1 MKKLTLAASIM
12 AILSTQAFAE
22 AGKQGDEWLAGFGEY
37 YSTDQEIAGFP
48 TYVSDAVGFGGEF
61 GFRFKP
67 QWAARLEL
75 SKLDVNA
82 APLGNDSTAYRVG
95 FDALYFLKNDL
106 MYAFGGYKH
115 VDITDSGN
123 MLNIGLGKHWALNDK
138 WRLITEVASYY
149 NLDNGTV
156 DMGVKLGFGYSFGS
170 TTSEP
175 VAAMPKDSD
184 RDGVYD
190 VQDQC
195 PNTPAGTVVDATG
208 CSVDSDNDGVLN
220 DMDQCPN
227 TPAGTPVG
235 AKGCP
240 LSEDADEDGVLDNVD
255 QCANTPITDKV
266 DAVGCSMFMEEEV
279 VQNLVVPFAN
289 NSSIIKDPN
298 SAEIQEFAEFMKR
311 FPGTDTVI
319 EGHASAPGADSY
331 NLMLSQKRA
340 DAVRKLLIDKYG
352 IAAER
357 ITAVGYG
364 ETQLLDTANTP
375 EAHAKNRRLTAKVT
389 ASKRV
394 KVLKQ

>member
-1 MKKLTLAASIM
+1 
-12 AILSTQAFAE
+12 
-22 AGKQGDEWLAGFGEY
+22 
-37 YSTDQEIAGFP
+37 
-48 TYVSDAVGFGGEF
+48 
-61 GFRFKP
+61 
-67 QWAARLEL
+67 
-75 SKLDVNA
+75 
-82 APLGNDSTAYRVG
+82 
-95 FDALYFLKNDL
+95 
-106 MYAFGGYKH
+106 
-115 VDITDSGN
+115 
-123 MLNIGLGKHWALNDK
+123 
-138 WRLITEVASYY
+138 
-149 NLDNGTV
+149 
-156 DMGVKLGFGYSFGS
+156 MGVKLGFGYSFGS
-170 TTSEP
+170 TSAAEP

-184 RDGVYD
+184 RDSVYD
-190 VQDQC
+190 AQDQC
-195 PNTPAGTVVDATG
+195 PNTPAGTQVDAMG

-220 DMDQCPN
+220 DIDQCPN

-255 QCANTPITDKV
+255 QCANTPLTDKV
-266 DAVGCSMFMEEEV
+266 DDVGCSMFMEEEV

-298 SAEIQEFAEFMKR
+298 SAQIQEFAEFMKR

-340 DAVRKLLIDKYG
+340 DAIRKLLIDKYG

-394 KVLKQ
+394 KVLKK